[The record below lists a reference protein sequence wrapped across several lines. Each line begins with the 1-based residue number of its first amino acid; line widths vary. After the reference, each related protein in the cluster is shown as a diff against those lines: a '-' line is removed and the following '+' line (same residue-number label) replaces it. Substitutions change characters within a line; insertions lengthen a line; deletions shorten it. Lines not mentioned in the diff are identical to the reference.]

1 MSFLD
6 KIDAFCEERNISST
20 RFEREAGIGKGLI
33 SKWRRKGL
41 LPTYRSQMKAAALM
55 GITPED
61 LMREDPSDFSI
72 GPVPDNW
79 THEPDIVRDATI
91 RYVPVFSYENLK
103 FNDED
108 RSGIITH
115 LAFLPETLESA
126 GECFGMV
133 IEDSSMAPDLQPGDI
148 AIVHIDEAPDS
159 GDIVIVVT
167 PGEKTLCRRLII
179 SGNNYI
185 LQPFSKHYAPVV
197 YSREELDFLPV
208 IFKGKVIA
216 AYRHMM
222 SSSYSIPE

>member
-6 KIDAFCEERNISST
+6 KIDAFCAERNISST

-33 SKWRRKGL
+33 SKWRNNDL
-41 LPTYRSQMKAAALM
+41 IPSYRSQMKAATRM

-61 LMREDPSDFSI
+61 LMREDPVDIYS

-79 THEPDIVRDATI
+79 SHEPDIVRDATV
-91 RYVPVFSYENLK
+91 RYIPVYSYEDLEFKNADK
-103 FNDED
+103 
-108 RSGIITH
+108 SGIITH

-126 GECFGMV
+126 GECFGLI
-133 IEDSSMAPDLQPGDI
+133 IEDSSMAPDFQPGDI
-148 AIVHIDEAPDS
+148 AIIHADEEPDS
-159 GDIVIVVT
+159 GDIVIAVT
-167 PGEKTLCRRLII
+167 PGEKALCRRLII

-185 LQPFSKHYAPVV
+185 LQPFSKHYVPVV
-197 YSREELDFLPV
+197 FSKEELDFLPV
-208 IFKGKVIA
+208 VFKGKVIA

>member
-6 KIDAFCEERNISST
+6 KIDEFCAERNISST

-33 SKWRRKGL
+33 SKWRKKDL
-41 LPTYRSQMKAAALM
+41 IPSYRSQMKAAALI

-61 LMREDPSDFSI
+61 LMREDPVDLNS

-79 THEPDIVRDATI
+79 THKPDIVRDATV
-91 RYVPVFSYENLK
+91 RYIPVYSC
-103 FNDED
+103 ED
-108 RSGIITH
+108 LEFKSADKPGIITH

-133 IEDSSMAPDLQPGDI
+133 IEDSSMMPDLQPGDI
-148 AIVHIDEAPDS
+148 AIVHIDELPDS

-197 YSREELDFLPV
+197 FSREELDFLPV
-208 IFKGKVIA
+208 VFKGKVIA
-216 AYRHMM
+216 VYRHMM
-222 SSSYSIPE
+222 SSSYSMPE